1 MYVTRR
7 TLLLTAAVGALGT
20 LVGCGRSGGTSG
32 GRGMSSARVSYGDDP
47 SQWVDRYDVPVGV
60 PVRATA
66 VAVVHG
72 GFWRSEYDASL
83 GAPLAEDLAGRG
95 WPAWN
100 IEYRRVGDGGGWPS
114 TLDDVKAALA
124 AVTAE
129 KIVLLG
135 HSAGGQLAVWAASEP
150 TLAPRIAGAVSQAGV
165 LDLVGAADDG
175 VGGSAVP
182 DLLGGSPS
190 EVPDRY
196 ASASPLAHLPLA
208 VPVRC
213 VHAKG
218 DLNVPYGQSETYVT
232 AATAAGD
239 DATLTTVDGDHFTL
253 IDTST
258 PAWTSI
264 VGLIEG
270 LSA

>member
-1 MYVTRR
+1 MLVA
-7 TLLLTAAVGALGT
+7 AAVGALGT
-20 LVGCGRSGGTSG
+20 LVGCGTTDGSTESAGGSG
-32 GRGMSSARVSYGDDP
+32 MAAARVTYGDDP
-47 SQWVDRYDVPVGV
+47 SQWVDRYDVPGGV

-66 VAVVHG
+66 VAVIHG
-72 GFWRSEYDASL
+72 GFWRSAYDASL
-83 GAPLAEDLAGRG
+83 GVPLAEDLAARG
-95 WPAWN
+95 WPSWN

-114 TLDDVKAALA
+114 TLDDVRAALQAVDA
-124 AVTAE
+124 AQL
-129 KIVLLG
+129 VLLG

-150 TLAPRIAGAVSQAGV
+150 SLRTRVVGAVSQAGV
-165 LDLVGAADDG
+165 LDLVGAAENE

-182 DLLGGSPS
+182 DLLGGSPGD
-190 EVPDRY
+190 VPDRY

-218 DLNVPYGQSETYVT
+218 DLNVPYGQSETYVA